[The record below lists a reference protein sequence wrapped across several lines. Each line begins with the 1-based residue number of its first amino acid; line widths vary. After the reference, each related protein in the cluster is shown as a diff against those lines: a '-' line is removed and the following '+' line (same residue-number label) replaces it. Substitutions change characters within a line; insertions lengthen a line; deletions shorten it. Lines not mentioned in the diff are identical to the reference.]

1 MPPVAYLARSVKYVS
16 GEIKAMLL
24 ANAGISLKGTKT
36 PLMNISGN
44 FTKELIIW
52 EYCGALAGGAEIRS
66 DAVAKQ
72 IEPRIMETTS
82 ISGFTMVVPTARAI
96 MIGTTEIITPIIADA
111 SISPKRIV
119 HTATG
124 LETSLSSVRACV
136 SHGKVIGAIAEQVKK
151 TDMDISPGISNT
163 AVILRPKAK
172 EINIKAGYITPISM
186 TGPFE

>member
-1 MPPVAYLARSVKYVS
+1 MPPAAYRARSVKYVS

-24 ANAGISLKGTKT
+24 ANTGISPKGIKT

-44 FTKELIIW
+44 FMKELIIW
-52 EYCGALAGGAEIRS
+52 EYCGALAGGEEIMS

-72 IEPRIMETTS
+72 IEPRIMATTS
-82 ISGFTMVVPTARAI
+82 INGFTMVVPTAKAMI
-96 MIGTTEIITPIIADA
+96 IGTMDMIIPVSIDA

-119 HTATG
+119 QTATG
-124 LETSLSSVRACV
+124 QEISRSSVLACV
-136 SHGKVIGAIAEQVKK
+136 SQGKVIGAIAEQVKK

-163 AVILRPKAK
+163 AAILRPKAK
-172 EINIKAGYITPISM
+172 EKNIKAGYITPIST